1 MEKLIIGSTDEG
13 AGKTSIIVGLAKA
26 IGKNFG
32 YMKPMGHRLL
42 YRKKRL
48 WDYDSALIT
57 NIFGLK
63 ENPEDMTIGFEH
75 SKLRYMYD
83 EERTKDKLLEMAS
96 NVGKDKD
103 MLFVE
108 CAKDLL
114 YGTSIH
120 LDAISIAKHM
130 GGKMLI
136 IVSGDESTVMDDIAF
151 VRKYV
156 DLANIDFAG
165 VVINKV
171 RNLEDFKNTYLSDIT
186 EMGVN
191 VQGIIPYEVELTYLS
206 VEHLAQRLLGKV
218 IAGEEGLN
226 RKVKN
231 ILVGAMS
238 TNTAIR
244 SPLFKKKDKLLIT
257 SGDRSDMILAALESN
272 TAGIILT
279 NNVLPPSNI
288 TAKASERNIP
298 LLLVSF
304 DTYQTAMQVDN
315 IDPLLTKDDAEKIEL
330 LEQLIKK
337 HVAVEEIAHIQC

>member
-1 MEKLIIGSTDEG
+1 MEKLIIGSTDKG

-26 IGKNFG
+26 IGGNFG

-83 EERTKDKLLEMAS
+83 EERTRDKLLKMAS

-103 MLFVE
+103 ILFVE
-108 CAKDLL
+108 CGQDLL
-114 YGTSIH
+114 HGTSIH

-130 GGKMLI
+130 DGKMLI
-136 IVSGDESTVMDDIAF
+136 IVSGDENIIMDDIAF

-156 DLANIDFAG
+156 DPANIDFAG

-171 RNLEDFKNTYLSDIT
+171 RNLEDFKDAYLSDIT

-191 VQGIIPYEVELTYLS
+191 VLGIIPHEVELTYLS
-206 VEHLAQRLLGKV
+206 VEYLAQRLLAKV
-218 IAGEEGLN
+218 ITGEGGLN

-238 TNTAIR
+238 TNAAIR
-244 SPLFKKKDKLLIT
+244 SPLFKKEDKLLIT

-288 TAKASERNIP
+288 TAKASDYNIP
-298 LLLVSF
+298 LLLVPF

-330 LEQLIKK
+330 LEHLINK